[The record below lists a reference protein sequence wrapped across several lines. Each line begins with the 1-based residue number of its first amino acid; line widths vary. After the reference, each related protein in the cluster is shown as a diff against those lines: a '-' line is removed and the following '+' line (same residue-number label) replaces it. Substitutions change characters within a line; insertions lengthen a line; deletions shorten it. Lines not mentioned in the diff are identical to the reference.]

1 MQTYRPR
8 PLLARCQ
15 SAHSGGNQMAGPETT
30 SRSRAG
36 RLRLAALVG
45 GVALGALRVT
55 DVQAA
60 CFAVTRTDDAERGT
74 CSPGDCSLREAIE
87 AANALTMEAST
98 ITLPAGTYVLSIAQR
113 LSMTADITI
122 TGAGSATTIVDGNHL
137 VGVFDT
143 ESTDEIDG
151 VTVR

>member
-1 MQTYRPR
+1 MT
-8 PLLARCQ
+8 
-15 SAHSGGNQMAGPETT
+15 GPNF
-30 SRSRAG
+30 RSRA
-36 RLRLAALVG
+36 RLLRLVALLG
-45 GVALGALRVT
+45 GVALGAA
-55 DVQAA
+55 DVRAA
-60 CFAVTRTDDAERGT
+60 SLTVTRTDDTERGT
-74 CSPGDCSLREAIE
+74 CAPGDCSLREAIE

-122 TGAGSATTIVDGNHL
+122 TGAGPATTIVDGNHL

-151 VTVR
+151 VTVRHRLDASGQGRGGTYHTGRLTPAAPVLP